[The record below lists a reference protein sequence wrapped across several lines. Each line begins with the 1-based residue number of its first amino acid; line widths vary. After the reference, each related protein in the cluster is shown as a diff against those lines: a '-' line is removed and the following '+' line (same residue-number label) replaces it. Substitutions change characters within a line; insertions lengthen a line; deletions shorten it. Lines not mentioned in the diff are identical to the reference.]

1 MCNTGFKS
9 MQLRSEA
16 SHSVSH
22 IVMWN
27 VAGETTDEKAEAIA
41 AVRREFEGMT
51 GKIPGMTK
59 LEIGIDISHISYAC
73 DMVLV
78 MEFESQD
85 ALDAYATHP
94 LHLAA
99 RDRLEGVRIA
109 RHQVDFVAHSAKV

>member
-1 MCNTGFKS
+1 MKL
-9 MQLRSEA
+9 QPEA
-16 SHSVSH
+16 PHSVSH

-27 VAGETTDEKAEAIA
+27 VAGKTADEKAEAVA
-41 AVRREFEGMT
+41 AVRREFEAML

-59 LEIGIDISHISYAC
+59 LEIGVDISHISYAC

-78 MEFESQD
+78 MEFESQS

-99 RDRLEGVRIA
+99 KDRLEGVRIA
-109 RHQVDFVAHSAKV
+109 RHQVDFVAPSAKARSA